1 MKKEKGHHQASITQT
16 VLVQGRS
23 GWLAGLRWVD
33 EKGARPGR
41 WRNTHGDTYRINTDR
56 KPNRMLGFARP
67 AHVRRGVGLFS
78 LAAAF
83 LELEEGNSYGVY
95 RLDEEADIWVFFATV
110 KGRLSIMGDVVG
122 TLQEVNAARDRFMEF
137 NDPGD
142 IQRGWHCSAT
152 PEEPKSWKSLT
163 DSLTR
168 LQRRRVQLRQIPS
181 LLKLGALTFVVV
193 GVSAAL
199 FYWRDDAGQQARQ
212 AAALAEYK
220 ARQVLSANQPV
231 AAVMV
236 AHPWASLL
244 PSSVFLSQCWFTRE
258 PLPVSVVGWR
268 LTAGEC
274 TQTGLR
280 LRYVATAGTTVED
293 FARRSKQ
300 IFGQNAQFNLKDG
313 GQNGDVNVPYAGS
326 ALSARDEELPDWN
339 TQLMRFV
346 SHLQRRDIHVQFNEI
361 KPPEI
366 IPGAANPPPPQDW
379 REFTFAVNAR
389 LAPEWMLAGCDD
401 TGLRLSS
408 IAFTLSPQ
416 GQFDYTVKGS
426 LYAQR

>member
-1 MKKEKGHHQASITQT
+1 MKKLKGGYKTPISQA

-23 GWLAGLRWVD
+23 GWLAGLRWAD
-33 EKGARPGR
+33 EKGPRLEF
-41 WRNTHGDTYRINTDR
+41 WRNTRGDTHRIQTGR
-56 KPNRMLGFARP
+56 KPNRMVGFARP
-67 AHVRRGVGLFS
+67 VRVRRGVGLFS

-83 LELEEGNSYGVY
+83 LIREGGNSYGIY
-95 RLDEEADIWVFFATV
+95 RLDEGTDSWVFFATV
-110 KGRLSIMGDVVG
+110 GGRLSVMGDVVG
-122 TLQEVNAARDRFMEF
+122 TLQEVNAAKERFIEF
-137 NDPGD
+137 NDPAD
-142 IQRGWHCSAT
+142 VQRGWQCTAT
-152 PEEPKSWKSLT
+152 PEAPQSWQSLSG
-163 DSLTR
+163 SLTR
-168 LQRRRVQLRQIPS
+168 QQRRRVQLRQIPS
-181 LLKLGALTFVVV
+181 LPKLGALVLLVA
-193 GVSAAL
+193 GVCAAL
-199 FYWRDDAGQQARQ
+199 YYWRDDAALQARQ

-220 ARQVLSANQPV
+220 AHALTATKPSVPTKAS
-231 AAVMV
+231 
-236 AHPWASLL
+236 HPWASLL

-300 IFGQNAQFNLKDG
+300 LFGQNAQFNLKEG
-313 GQNGDVNVPYAGS
+313 GQNGDVNVPYADS
-326 ALSARDEELPDWN
+326 ALSARDEDLPDWN

-366 IPGAANPPPPQDW
+366 IPGAVNPPPPQDW
-379 REFTFAVNAR
+379 REFTFSVNAR